1 MKRDDMKAIRRWA
14 VLAACGCAV
23 TAAAFVHSSASAQQ
37 GGNATPAPPAAPQAP
52 PPSGSAGQQPGA
64 AAGRAQR
71 EGGTPAQGRAG
82 GRAGG
87 GRGIQGTP
95 VLGPGGANDVWGFT
109 DSAFNPNTRWRIHDA
124 ERPQPPVVTPGETVS
139 IPAPSDAI
147 VLFDGKGTSGFVT
160 RSPDG
165 TESPANLTIRDGYF
179 EASGGLQTREK
190 FGDVQ
195 LHMEFAIPA
204 DVTGVS
210 QGRGNGG
217 ITFMGRYEI
226 QVLDSYNNR
235 TYADGMMAS
244 IYGEYPPMVNVARKP
259 GEWQSLDIVFEAP
272 RFAGVVSP
280 GYFTIFWNGVM
291 VHNRAQLWGATTPV
305 ITPHVYTAHDAELPL
320 SIQARARVRY
330 RNVWIRRLQGY
341 DPGAKIN

>member
-1 MKRDDMKAIRRWA
+1 MKRDDIAAIRRWA
-14 VLAACGCAV
+14 VLGACGCAV
-23 TAAAFVHSSASAQQ
+23 AAAAALNSSAFAQQ
-37 GGNATPAPPAAPQAP
+37 GGTATPTPAPATAPQAP
-52 PPSGSAGQQPGA
+52 PPAGPQRGA
-64 AAGRAQR
+64 AGAPGRAQG

-82 GRAGG
+82 ARGG

-95 VLGPGGANDVWGFT
+95 VLGPGGASDVWGFT
-109 DSAFNPNTRWRIHDA
+109 DSAFNPNTRWRIHDP

-139 IPAPSDAI
+139 IPPPSDAI
-147 VLFDGKGTSGFVT
+147 VLFDGKGTSGFVV
-160 RSPDG
+160 RSQDG
-165 TESPANLTIRDGYF
+165 TESPANLTVRDGYF
-179 EASGGLQTREK
+179 EASGGLQTRDK

-195 LHMEFAIPA
+195 LHLEFAIPA

-272 RFAGVVSP
+272 RFTGVVSP
-280 GYFTIFWNGVM
+280 GYFTILWNGVL
-291 VHNRAQLWGATTPV
+291 VHNRSQLWGATTPV
-305 ITPHVYTAHDAELPL
+305 MTPHVYTAHDAELPL

-330 RNVWIRRLQGY
+330 RNVWIRRLAGY
-341 DPGAKIN
+341 DQGAKVN